1 MSFNLDDTESH
12 RLSQKVDDLMAQA
25 ESDLADLV
33 RIPSINFPGYDRKPV
48 IDCANAIADL
58 FDQAGATQVE
68 TVTGESGVPTVRAD
82 LAGPPGAPTVVL
94 YSHYDV
100 QPAGNAEK
108 WETPAFEPTVRNGR
122 MYGRGAAD
130 DKSGVIT
137 HLTCLRAI
145 SEQPPIGLRILLEG
159 EEEHGGDFEE
169 WPTDNPQA
177 FSDVDAVVIND
188 MGGVELGIP
197 TFTTELRGIAQGIVT
212 IRTLP
217 GPVHSGLY
225 GGPTPNALTAM
236 IKLLAT
242 LTDENDDCAI
252 DGIPSG
258 TWDGADVSEE
268 LFRNL
273 AGLDAKAHLVGT
285 GSLADR
291 LISKP
296 AVSVVGLDAPE
307 VATAATA
314 IVPEARAKI
323 SVRIPA
329 GTDWHEAT
337 TAIARHIARHT
348 PWGLQADFEPDM
360 GAAGTR
366 LDTSH
371 DVYEVYSAAMA
382 TAFGREA
389 VRQGAGGSIPFVANL
404 VSAFP
409 ELPII
414 ATGAQEPS
422 ASIHAPNESVD
433 LSELRRVATA
443 ETLFL
448 AGLGAVSGSTK

>member
-1 MSFNLDDTESH
+1 M
-12 RLSQKVDDLMAQA
+12 
-25 ESDLADLV
+25 
-33 RIPSINFPGYDRKPV
+33 
-48 IDCANAIADL
+48 
-58 FDQAGATQVE
+58 
-68 TVTGESGVPTVRAD
+68 
-82 LAGPPGAPTVVL
+82 
-94 YSHYDV
+94 
-100 QPAGNAEK
+100 
-108 WETPAFEPTVRNGR
+108 
-122 MYGRGAAD
+122 
-130 DKSGVIT
+130 
-137 HLTCLRAI
+137 
-145 SEQPPIGLRILLEG
+145 
-159 EEEHGGDFEE
+159 
-169 WPTDNPQA
+169 
-177 FSDVDAVVIND
+177 
-188 MGGVELGIP
+188 
-197 TFTTELRGIAQGIVT
+197 
-212 IRTLP
+212 
-217 GPVHSGLY
+217 
-225 GGPTPNALTAM
+225 
-236 IKLLAT
+236 
-242 LTDENDDCAI
+242 
-252 DGIPSG
+252 
-258 TWDGADVSEE
+258 
-268 LFRNL
+268 
-273 AGLDAKAHLVGT
+273 GT

-337 TAIARHIARHT
+337 TAIARHIERHT

-366 LDTSH
+366 LDTSNEA
-371 DVYEVYSAAMA
+371 YTVYSAAMA
-382 TAFGREA
+382 TAFDREA

-409 ELPII
+409 DLPVI
-414 ATGAQEPS
+414 ATGAQDPS